1 MFEEKNRP
9 TQPPQNLPPQGDRE
23 TEEKKLFGETE
34 ETFSG
39 PIKPPPTIPK
49 EFLTKRKKSPILL
62 IIVVIIVIVVI
73 VALAQSSVFKISSE
87 KQAAPSTT
95 PPTNQPVAPQ
105 VPAPIPP
112 VVNQIIDTDGD
123 GLTDEQETSLGTNIQ
138 STDSDSDGLFD
149 FEEVKIYKTD
159 PLNADTDGDGYKD
172 GEEVRTGYNP
182 KDATPKAKLLDL
194 VKEIEKE
201 KIQ

>member
-9 TQPPQNLPPQGDRE
+9 TQPPQNLSTTDNVSDD
-23 TEEKKLFGETE
+23 EKKIFGEDEGNFPT
-34 ETFSG
+34 SS
-39 PIKPPPTIPK
+39 KPSFNVPR
-49 EFLTKRKKSPILL
+49 EFLVKKKKSPLLVIL
-62 IIVVIIVIVVI
+62 VVI
-73 VALAQSSVFKISSE
+73 VLIAAVIVLAQSSVFKLSSVKPPAISN
-87 KQAAPSTT
+87 T
-95 PPTNQPVAPQ
+95 PTNQPVVPQ
-105 VPAPIPP
+105 VQTPIAPS
-112 VVNQIIDTDGD
+112 VNQIIDTDGD
-123 GLTDEQETSLGTNIQ
+123 GLTDEQEITLGTNIQ

-172 GEEVRTGYNP
+172 GEEVGAGYNP

-201 KIQ
+201 KTQ